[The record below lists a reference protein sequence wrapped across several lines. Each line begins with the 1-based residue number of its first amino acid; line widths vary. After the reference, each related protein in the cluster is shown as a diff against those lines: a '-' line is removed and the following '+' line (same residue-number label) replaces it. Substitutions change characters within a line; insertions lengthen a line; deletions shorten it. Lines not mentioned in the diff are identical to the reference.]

1 MKRVPA
7 GWKPTGTV
15 PYVLLI
21 LAVVLT
27 TLVLTT
33 TPMAA
38 GVPVAAAHHSQAAAF
53 HMDQWVE
60 IEGVVQRWLFRN
72 PHPVLYVEVIGD
84 NNEPVTWQIEFPP
97 ATILAKRGWDTETFL
112 PGQDIAARGHPSRA
126 EGTYG
131 MAAGAEIIREDGSRV
146 R

>member
-1 MKRVPA
+1 MRPCVA
-7 GWKPTGTV
+7 IALV
-15 PYVLLI
+15 
-21 LAVVLT
+21 AAVLT
-27 TLVLTT
+27 TATLTT
-33 TPMAA
+33 TLRAA
-38 GVPVAAAHHSQAAAF
+38 GRVRHHSQAAAF

-72 PHPVLYVEVIGD
+72 PHPVLYLEVAGE
-84 NNEPVTWQIEFPP
+84 NNDPVIWQIEFAP
-97 ATILAKRGWDTETFL
+97 ATVLAKRGWDTETFL

-131 MAAGAEIIREDGSRV
+131 MAAGAEITREDGNRV